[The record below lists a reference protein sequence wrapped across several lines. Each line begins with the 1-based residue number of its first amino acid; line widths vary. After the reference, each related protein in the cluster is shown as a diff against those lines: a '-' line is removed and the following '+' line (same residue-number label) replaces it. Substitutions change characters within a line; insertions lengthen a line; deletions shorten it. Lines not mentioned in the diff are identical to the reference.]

1 VTPSESL
8 AHHRMA
14 RARAT
19 FDDADAL
26 IEGKRWNGAL
36 NRLYYAA
43 FYAARALLA
52 TQSLD
57 SSRHSGV
64 ISLFQQHFVRTG
76 RVPQETARAL
86 PRLFE
91 KRQTTDYGDYAE
103 ATRDEVA
110 SLRVQV
116 AAFLKACEDLLPP
129 PESPAR
135 PTDD

>member
-1 VTPSESL
+1 VTPTESL
-8 AHHRMA
+8 ARLRIA

-19 FDDADAL
+19 LDDADML

-52 TQSLD
+52 TKNLD

-64 ISLFQQHFVRTG
+64 ISLFQEHFVRTG
-76 RVPQETARAL
+76 SVPQETARVL

-103 ATRDEVA
+103 ATGDDVA
-110 SLRVQV
+110 SLRIQV
-116 AAFLKACEDLLPP
+116 EGFLKACEDLLR
-129 PESPAR
+129 SNSVLN
-135 PTDD
+135 

>member
-1 VTPSESL
+1 
-8 AHHRMA
+8 MA

-19 FDDADAL
+19 LDDADAL
-26 IEGKRWNGAL
+26 IEGNRWNSAL

-52 TQSLD
+52 TRELD

-64 ISLFQQHFVRTG
+64 ISLFQEHFVRTG
-76 RVPQETARAL
+76 IVPQETARAL

-103 ATRDEVA
+103 ATQDENRLPEA
-110 SLRVQV
+110 AARRVRRRV
-116 AAFLKACEDLLPP
+116 RRRPSTLTRAMSG
-129 PESPAR
+129 ESKR
-135 PTDD
+135 L

>member
-1 VTPSESL
+1 MTPTESL
-8 AHHRMA
+8 ARLRIA

-19 FDDADAL
+19 LDDADML

-52 TQSLD
+52 TKNLD

-64 ISLFQQHFVRTG
+64 ISLFQEHFVRTG
-76 RVPQETARAL
+76 SVPQETARVL

-103 ATRDEVA
+103 ATGDDVA
-110 SLRVQV
+110 SLRIQV
-116 AAFLKACEDLLPP
+116 EGFLKACEDLLR
-129 PESPAR
+129 SNSVLN
-135 PTDD
+135 

>member
-1 VTPSESL
+1 
-8 AHHRMA
+8 MA

-19 FDDADAL
+19 LDDADVL
-26 IEGKRWNGAL
+26 IDGKRWNSAL

-52 TQSLD
+52 TQNLD

-64 ISLFQQHFVRTG
+64 ISLFQEHFVRTST
-76 RVPQETARAL
+76 VLQETARAL

-103 ATRDEVA
+103 ATHDEIVA
-110 SLRVQV
+110 LRLQV
-116 AAFLKACEDLLPP
+116 GVFIEACEAVL
-129 PESPAR
+129 R
-135 PTDD
+135 R

>member
-1 VTPSESL
+1 
-8 AHHRMA
+8 MA

-19 FDDADAL
+19 LDDAAVL
-26 IEGKRWNGAL
+26 IERSRWNSAL

-52 TQSLD
+52 TQNLD

-64 ISLFQQHFVRTG
+64 ISLFQEHFVKTG
-76 RVPQETARAL
+76 LVRQETARAL

-103 ATRDEVA
+103 ATRDEIV

-116 AAFLKACEDLLPP
+116 EMFLEACEGLLPR
-129 PESPAR
+129 S
-135 PTDD
+135 

>member
-1 VTPSESL
+1 
-8 AHHRMA
+8 MA

-19 FDDADAL
+19 LDDADAL
-26 IEGKRWNGAL
+26 IEKNRWNGAL
-36 NRLYYAA
+36 NRLYYAV

-52 TQSLD
+52 TRNVD

-76 RVPQETARAL
+76 HVAEESARTL

-103 ATRDEVA
+103 ATRDEVLA
-110 SLRVQV
+110 LRVQV
-116 AAFLKACEDLLPP
+116 EGFLKACEDLLRL
-129 PESPAR
+129 A
-135 PTDD
+135 

>member
-1 VTPSESL
+1 VTPTESL
-8 AHHRMA
+8 ARVRIA

-19 FDDADAL
+19 LDDADAL

-36 NRLYYAA
+36 NRLYYAV

-52 TQSLD
+52 TQNLD

-91 KRQTTDYGDYAE
+91 KRQTTDYGDYSE

-110 SLRVQV
+110 SLRVQ
-116 AAFLKACEDLLPP
+116 AEGFLHACEDIL
-129 PESPAR
+129 R
-135 PTDD
+135 PHPT